1 MTDHN
6 TKNSGEGHDVCPL
19 AACARSA
26 AAIVVGIIP
35 DGDGRKPELMP
46 RSEADDERVA
56 LHESCHALA
65 GRVLGSPLGGMTCD
79 PGDGF
84 SGLCW
89 GPSYVRRSKLA
100 EDEPDP
106 VSLCTKM
113 TPLMPREGESR
124 LDVANIFLHCHVRIV
139 ELVAGSVG
147 EAMFLGEAWDANDDR
162 AQETA
167 LASLICSS
175 PESIEAF
182 VGFCAVEAAALLRP
196 REHIVRALT
205 KELLCRRT
213 MTGAEVDEVI
223 AAAVAEKAA
232 AVERQRRATW
242 KRVEQ
247 SAASFAGMGVKPTWP
262 NWAGMSAV

>member
-1 MTDHN
+1 MTK
-6 TKNSGEGHDVCPL
+6 TKPATCVSSFPPEASGEGHDVCPL
-19 AACARSA
+19 AACAGSA
-26 AAIVVGIIP
+26 AAIIVGVIP
-35 DGDGRKPELMP
+35 DGDGRKPELIP

-89 GPSYVRRSKLA
+89 GPSYVRPSKFA

-124 LDVANIFLHCHVRIV
+124 LDVANMFLHCHVRIV

-205 KELLCRRT
+205 KELLVRRT
-213 MTGAEVDEVI
+213 MTAEQIDAI
-223 AAAVAEKAA
+223 IMQADAAKALA
-232 AVERQRRATW
+232 NEHARRAAW
-242 KRVEQ
+242 RRAEE
-247 SAASFAGMGVKPTWP
+247 SAASFV
-262 NWAGMSAV
+262 AVQAP